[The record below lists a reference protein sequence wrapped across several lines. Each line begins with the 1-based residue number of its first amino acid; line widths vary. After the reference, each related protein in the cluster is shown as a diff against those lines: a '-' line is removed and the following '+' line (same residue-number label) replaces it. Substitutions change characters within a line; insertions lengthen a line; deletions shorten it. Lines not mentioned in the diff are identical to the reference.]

1 LNRLNEVA
9 TRLSVLAT
17 IFVPLTIIT
26 GFFGQNFGWLV
37 RNIDTR
43 HDFLI
48 YGVGSL
54 VIPTVILGTLF
65 WVKRKD
71 WF

>member
-1 LNRLNEVA
+1 V
-9 TRLSVLAT
+9 
-17 IFVPLTIIT
+17 T

-37 RNIDTR
+37 NNIDSK
-43 HDFLI
+43 HDFLL
-48 YGVGSL
+48 YGVGGLLVPSL
-54 VIPTVILGTLF
+54 VIGVLF